1 MELDTAYDYLLRTHI
16 IKIDDRSHADRLINK
31 SELYIM
37 LSRNISGTA
46 SVSNADPLHQIFKVK
61 SYEKDAFF
69 GTITNIGHGS
79 AVVIEDN
86 TLLTNAHVVVD
97 EDQKPTGMYEVCR
110 SVDMHSDPVCFTYAD
125 LVYYDLEN
133 DLALLALPSNANV
146 HTHVTL
152 ATKTPAEN
160 DQIITY
166 GYPRDG

>member
-1 MELDTAYDYLLRTHI
+1 MELDTSYDYLIRTHI

-46 SVSNADPLHQIFKVK
+46 SPSGADPLHQIFKVK

-79 AVVIEDN
+79 AVVIDDN

-133 DLALLALPSNANV
+133 DLALLSLPSNANI
-146 HTHVTL
+146 HTPVTL

-166 GYPRDG
+166 